1 MKVSISIRKVAYWLF
16 GIILVLNAI
25 SPITR
30 VLMRFFDFEFSY
42 GFLRLFDTAEEAN
55 VTSWFSSELLFIV
68 AILVLLISRVK
79 VHHSDAYSRH
89 WTILAAIFFFLSL
102 DELASIHEMTI
113 NSLRNAFGATGLF
126 YFSWVII
133 AIPLVLLLGF
143 FFLRFVL
150 SLPRST
156 RIQFIVAG
164 TLFLTGAVGF
174 EMLGGLF
181 HESSIYRV
189 FVTVE
194 ETLENLGA
202 GIFIISLLSYAGTNL
217 KIVDF
222 EMEII

>member
-16 GIILVLNAI
+16 GSILVLNAFGPFLRI
-25 SPITR
+25 
-30 VLMRFFDFEFSY
+30 LMYFFDFEISY

-55 VTSWFSSELLFIV
+55 VTSWFSSELLFIG
-68 AILVLLISRVK
+68 AILVLMISRVK
-79 VHHSDAYSRH
+79 VHHSDPYSRH
-89 WTILAAIFFFLSL
+89 WSILAAIFFFLSL
-102 DELASIHEMTI
+102 DELASIHEMSI
-113 NSLRNAFGATGLF
+113 KSLRNVFGVTGVF

-133 AIPLVLLLGF
+133 AIPLVLLLGL

-181 HESSIYRV
+181 HESSFYRF